1 MWQKIQFLVLL
12 GLGPALAPAAYGL
25 TLELPAP
32 ILSEESRKEVPGSYA
47 LPTGPFENGTLPTRT
62 VEGAIDQRA
71 LQLDAPDRTTL
82 ALLAPLREQVIA
94 AGFEVL
100 LDCDARACGGFDFRY
115 ATEVLPEPDMHVDLG
130 DFRFLSATRGDEA
143 VSLLVS
149 RSALSGYVQITRVT
163 AVPAGGLVPDAQMPP
178 VIELEDDIDRDLGEL
193 ALPTAG
199 IAAALDETGT
209 AVLDDLD
216 FASGAATLTE
226 GEYRSLAAVAAWLE
240 GNPEG
245 TIAFVGHTDASGS
258 LAANIALSERR
269 AEAAAQVLIDR
280 YGVDRDRVTA
290 KGVGFLAPR
299 ATNQTEEGRQ
309 KNRRVEVVV
318 TSTR

>member
-1 MWQKIQFLVLL
+1 LSFLAWA
-12 GLGPALAPAAYGL
+12 LGPAAYAL

-32 ILSEESRKEVPGSYA
+32 ILSEESREVPGSYA

-71 LQLDAPDRTTL
+71 LQLDAPDVTTL

-115 ATEVLPEPDMHVDLG
+115 GTEVLPEPDMHVDLG

-178 VIELEDDIDRDLGEL
+178 VIELRTTLIATWASLRCQLP
-193 ALPTAG
+193 ALLLHWMRP
-199 IAAALDETGT
+199 
-209 AVLDDLD
+209 
-216 FASGAATLTE
+216 
-226 GEYRSLAAVAAWLE
+226 
-240 GNPEG
+240 
-245 TIAFVGHTDASGS
+245 
-258 LAANIALSERR
+258 ERR
-269 AEAAAQVLIDR
+269 FWTIWTLPA
-280 YGVDRDRVTA
+280 
-290 KGVGFLAPR
+290 
-299 ATNQTEEGRQ
+299 GR
-309 KNRRVEVVV
+309 RP
-318 TSTR
+318 